1 MNCRVYELES
11 VQRVT
16 GATIRPGGLALT
28 RRAVALAD
36 LPAGAWA
43 LDVGCG
49 AGATVDYLAELGLR
63 TVGIDPSSK
72 LLRQGGRGNTAS
84 RSPHLP
90 CLQGRGET
98 LPFAAQSFDALLA
111 ECCLSLMDDAAG
123 ALAEFARVLRP
134 GGALILSDML
144 AGNPAGMAAARRLPL
159 SCCVSGAFSR
169 AQIEGLLAEAGFTI
183 TFWEDNT
190 EALKQLTVQ
199 IIWEYGSLANF
210 WDCAGEDGKRVE
222 TAVANL
228 KPGYFLL
235 LARREGTQRHTEETQ
250 RFAEK

>member
-1 MNCRVYELES
+1 MNTEVCRVYELEG

-16 GATIRPGGLALT
+16 GETIRPGGLALT
-28 RRAVALAD
+28 RQAVALAD
-36 LPAGAWA
+36 LPAGARV

-49 AGATVDYLAELGLR
+49 AGATVEYLAGLGLR
-63 TVGIDPSSK
+63 AMGIDPSKK
-72 LLRQGGRGNTAS
+72 LLSQGNG
-84 RSPHLP
+84 RSPHLT
-90 CLQGRGET
+90 LTQGRGEL
-98 LPFAAQSFDALLA
+98 LPFAARQFDALLA
-111 ECCLSLMDDAAG
+111 ECCLSLMADAAE

-144 AGNPAGMAAARRLPL
+144 VGNPAGMAAARRLPL
-159 SCCVSGAFSR
+159 SCCVSCAFSR
-169 AQIEGLLAEAGFTI
+169 AQIKGLLTDAGFAI
-183 TFWEDNT
+183 THWEDNT

-210 WDCAGEDGKRVE
+210 WGCCGEDGVGMG

-235 LARREGTQRHTEETQ
+235 LARKEI
-250 RFAEK
+250 

>member
-1 MNCRVYELES
+1 MNDVCRVYELPG

-28 RRAVALAD
+28 RRAVALAE
-36 LPAGAWA
+36 LPVGSRV

-49 AGATVDYLAELGLR
+49 AGATLDYLAGLGLQAM
-63 TVGIDPSSK
+63 GMDPSAK
-72 LLRQGGRGNTAS
+72 LLKQGNG
-84 RSPHLP
+84 RSPHLT
-90 CLQGRGET
+90 LAQGRGEA
-98 LPFAAQSFDALLA
+98 LPFPAHQFNALLA

-144 AGNPAGMAAARRLPL
+144 SGNPAGMVAARRLPIA
-159 SCCVSGAFSR
+159 CCVSGAFSR
-169 AQIEGLLAEAGFTI
+169 AQIEGLLADAGFTL

-190 EALKQLTVQ
+190 EALKQLAVQ

-210 WDCAGEDGKRVE
+210 WGCAGEDGKGVE
-222 TAVANL
+222 TAVADL

-235 LARREGTQRHTEETQ
+235 LGRKEI
-250 RFAEK
+250 

>member
-1 MNCRVYELES
+1 MNQEVCRVYELEG

-16 GATIRPGGLALT
+16 GETIRPGGLALT
-28 RRAVALAD
+28 RRAVALAG
-36 LPAGAWA
+36 LPARARV

-49 AGATVDYLAELGLR
+49 AGATVEYLTGLGLR
-63 TVGIDPSSK
+63 AVGIDPSAK
-72 LLRQGGRGNTAS
+72 LLRQGNGRVGKLKTN
-84 RSPHLP
+84 RFPDLP
-90 CLQGRGET
+90 LTQSRGET
-98 LPFAAQSFDALLA
+98 LPFPTHQFDALLA
-111 ECCLSLMDDAAG
+111 ECCLSLMDDAAQ

-134 GGALILSDML
+134 GGTLILSDML

-159 SCCVSGAFSR
+159 ACCVSGAFNQ
-169 AQIEGLLAEAGFTI
+169 AQIEALLAEADLAI
-183 TFWEDNT
+183 TFWEDNS

-210 WDCAGEDGKRVE
+210 WGCAGEDGGEVG

-235 LARREGTQRHTEETQ
+235 LAKKG
-250 RFAEK
+250 

>member
-1 MNCRVYELES
+1 MNEVCRIYELPG

-36 LPAGAWA
+36 LPAGARV

-49 AGATVDYLAELGLR
+49 AGATLDYLAGLGLR
-63 TVGIDPSSK
+63 AMGIDPSAK
-72 LLRQGGRGNTAS
+72 LLGQGNG

-90 CLQGRGET
+90 LTQGRGET
-98 LPFAAQSFDALLA
+98 LPFAHQTFDALLA

-144 AGNPAGMAAARRLPL
+144 AGNPAGMAAARRLPVA
-159 SCCVSGAFSR
+159 CCVSGTFSR
-169 AQIEGLLAEAGFTI
+169 AQIEGLLAEAGFAI

-210 WDCAGEDGKRVE
+210 WECSGEDGVGVG
-222 TAVANL
+222 TAVAAL

-235 LARREGTQRHTEETQ
+235 LGRKEI
-250 RFAEK
+250 